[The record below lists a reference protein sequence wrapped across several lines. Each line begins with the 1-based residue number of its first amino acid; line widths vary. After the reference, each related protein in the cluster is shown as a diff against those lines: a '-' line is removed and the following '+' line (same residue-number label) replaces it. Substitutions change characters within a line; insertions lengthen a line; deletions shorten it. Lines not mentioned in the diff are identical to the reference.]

1 MLALYPI
8 EVLESNPRWQT
19 LVSLHSS
26 LKKVLPPE
34 YLAQYVDAVATPL
47 RKKRSPT
54 SVDFNGMLVIK
65 FLHNLH
71 NYCADDPQIIQSMLP
86 V

>member
-26 LKKVLPPE
+26 LKKVLPPGNTH
-34 YLAQYVDAVATPL
+34 L
-47 RKKRSPT
+47 
-54 SVDFNGMLVIK
+54 G
-65 FLHNLH
+65 
-71 NYCADDPQIIQSMLP
+71 
-86 V
+86 